1 MERQVREMNIVCA
14 LIIVVLLIVIICQ
27 YVMNK
32 AMGIYIKKTD
42 RHPTDEELGA
52 CIKEAIQKIMA

>member
-1 MERQVREMNIVCA
+1 MNIVCA